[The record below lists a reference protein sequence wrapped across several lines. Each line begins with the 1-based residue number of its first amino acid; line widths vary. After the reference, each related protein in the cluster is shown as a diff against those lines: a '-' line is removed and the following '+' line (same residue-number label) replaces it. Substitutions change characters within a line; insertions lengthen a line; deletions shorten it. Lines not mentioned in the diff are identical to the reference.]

1 MIHDIA
7 RRDRGIKKI
16 HTVTFSPK
24 SNDMTCQTTLSCIS
38 EVHGRGYFSG
48 EAVTVELRPAP
59 ANTGLI
65 FVRSDCHPH
74 VRIPARL
81 DYRVD
86 DLRRTTV
93 ARNGIRVEMIE
104 HVMAALVG
112 MQIDN
117 CEVWIDRAEMP
128 AGDGSARAFTHALS
142 TVGTVQQAAPVAY
155 LPLTETVRV
164 GNDEAW
170 IEAGPST
177 ADGLQMRYELDYSHA
192 PAIGRQSFQATV
204 TPQVFAEQIS
214 SARSFLLLEEAEWLR
229 SQGLGTHVTHDEIL
243 VFDDHGPLEN
253 ELRFPDEC
261 VRHKLLDLIGDLGL
275 CGHRVTGQFT
285 ACRSGHQLNAALAHE
300 LVLTTQPAVHGRTA

>member
-1 MIHDIA
+1 
-7 RRDRGIKKI
+7 
-16 HTVTFSPK
+16 
-24 SNDMTCQTTLSCIS
+24 
-38 EVHGRGYFSG
+38 
-48 EAVTVELRPAP
+48 
-59 ANTGLI
+59 
-65 FVRSDCHPH
+65 
-74 VRIPARL
+74 
-81 DYRVD
+81 
-86 DLRRTTV
+86 
-93 ARNGIRVEMIE
+93 
-104 HVMAALVG
+104 
-112 MQIDN
+112 
-117 CEVWIDRAEMP
+117 
-128 AGDGSARAFTHALS
+128 
-142 TVGTVQQAAPVAY
+142 
-155 LPLTETVRV
+155 
-164 GNDEAW
+164 
-170 IEAGPST
+170 
-177 ADGLQMRYELDYSHA
+177 MRYELDYSHA